1 MSRRKSRAARRS
13 ISVLKQIVTGFLPGW
28 KIAEFAANEK
38 IKAREFS
45 YDAQIYLLM
54 LGQLLHL
61 FSLNELVDVSQIY
74 ASELSRIRGI
84 VPAKLNTFSNANR
97 TRNPEVVEK
106 FFWCVYEKLKKEN
119 PGFVECPCKGPLA
132 RFRSRGVY
140 AIDSSTIRLAYWCIG
155 WARHRQRKAAVKLHM
170 VANVRSR
177 LPHFCL
183 VDKAKDH
190 DSRKADEL
198 LASLKEGDIAILDR
212 AYNAFAKLYGHNQRG
227 GFFVVREKDRM
238 KSKVVSRVA
247 KKALPKN
254 ILSDETVRLT
264 GVRTGSEYPAP
275 LRRVTAHVLVD
286 GKWRDMV
293 FLTNNFAWSATTV
306 AELYKARWE
315 VELLFKELKQ
325 TLQLQDFYGEN
336 ENAVRWQ
343 IWAALLTHLMLRF
356 LKFKARANC
365 SYTRF
370 VGFVRAVVWL
380 KKDLMSVLRAYGI
393 APGENG
399 GVAFEDMP
407 YLPGFENYFAAAVG

>member
-1 MSRRKSRAARRS
+1 MSQKKSKATRRS
-13 ISVLKQIVTGFLPGW
+13 ISILQQVVTGYLPGW
-28 KIAEFAANEK
+28 KISEFAANEK

-74 ASELSRIRGI
+74 SSELSRIRGI

-97 TRNPEVVEK
+97 TRNPEVIEK
-106 FFWCVYEKLKKEN
+106 FFWHVYEKLKKEN
-119 PGFVECPCKGPLA
+119 PGFVECPCKGPLSK
-132 RFRSRGVY
+132 FRSRGIY
-140 AIDSSTIRLAYWCIG
+140 AIDSSTISLAYWCIG
-155 WARHRQRKAAVKLHM
+155 WAKHRQKKAAVKLHM

-183 VDKAKDH
+183 IDKARDH
-190 DSRKADEL
+190 DSKKAEEL

-212 AYNAFAKLYGHNQRG
+212 AYNAFDLLYRHHTRG
-227 GFFVVREKDRM
+227 GFFVVREKNRM
-238 KSKVVSRVA
+238 KMKVIRCVA
-247 KKALPKN
+247 KKNLPKD
-254 ILSDETVRLT
+254 IISDETIQLT
-264 GVRTGSEYPAP
+264 GKHTNSGYPER
-275 LRRVTAHVLVD
+275 LRRVTAHLFID

-293 FLTNNFAWSATTV
+293 FITNNFAWSAATI
-306 AELYKARWE
+306 AALYKARWE

-356 LKFKARANC
+356 LKFKAKANC

-393 APGENG
+393 ASG
-399 GVAFEDMP
+399 GNQGDTLSRMP
-407 YLPGFENYFAAAVG
+407 YLLGFENFFNTAVG